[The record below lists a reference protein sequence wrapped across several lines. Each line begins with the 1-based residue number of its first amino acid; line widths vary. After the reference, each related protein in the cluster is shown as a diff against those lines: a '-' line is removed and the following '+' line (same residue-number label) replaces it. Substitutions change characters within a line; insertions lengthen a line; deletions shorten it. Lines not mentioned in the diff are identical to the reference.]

1 MSEASTQQRDFVFA
15 QRNRFK
21 HPLFK
26 AEKFCRGYAWDWIVA
41 NAVWRENG
49 HQVEIKG
56 QIVRLNRG
64 QLSYSVRFMAE
75 AWRWDKAAVSRF
87 ITRLKTEAMI
97 ETHTETGQMIIT
109 VCNYDKY
116 QSRSGIT
123 ETATETGSETGARQH
138 RDSTETKKNKDN
150 KDNKDSVVVSRADE
164 NPKTLL
170 EEVTEIAEI
179 DVGKQQSWFHQASII
194 SELEQKHGRETVL
207 AAARR
212 GRDSAAASGSVM
224 GSPRYLIPICQ
235 TIEAE
240 RNRPAPSGTGSPP
253 SGPSDETPE
262 DILARLRAK
271 GLLDEDDHPSD
282 EPQQEDCHG

>member
-1 MSEASTQQRDFVFA
+1 MSA
-15 QRNRFK
+15 QGWIKLHRKMVEWEWYDDHNTCR
-21 HPLFK
+21 LFIHILLK
-26 AEKFCRGYAWDWIVA
+26 CHRKEKRYRGTAIPA
-41 NAVWRENG
+41 GSLITGR
-49 HQVEIKG
+49 KK
-56 QIVRLNRG
+56 
-64 QLSYSVRFMAE
+64 LSV
-75 AWRWDKAAVSRF
+75 
-87 ITRLKTEAMI
+87 
-97 ETHTETGQMIIT
+97 ETGLSERQIRTALEKLKSTNDVTIKTTTEYSIISVVNWNDHQRT
-109 VCNYDKY
+109 DQQDDQQTTSGMTNERPASDQRATTIQEGKEDKE
-116 QSRSGIT
+116 R
-123 ETATETGSETGARQH
+123 
-138 RDSTETKKNKDN
+138 KKIE
-150 KDNKDSVVVSRADE
+150 SVVVSRADE

-262 DILARLRAK
+262 QTIARLKAL
-271 GLLDEDDHPSD
+271 GLLTEDDD
-282 EPQQEDCHG
+282 ETDQEEACHG